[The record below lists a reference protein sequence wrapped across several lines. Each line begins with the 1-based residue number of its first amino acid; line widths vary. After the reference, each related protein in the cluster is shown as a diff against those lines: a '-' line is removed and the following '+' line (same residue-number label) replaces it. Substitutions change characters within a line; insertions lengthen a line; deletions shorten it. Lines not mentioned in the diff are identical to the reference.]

1 MILTINGKQA
11 ALKKGSSIEY
21 VSENRIFTD
30 ADDYS
35 MEIELPLADCPQNLD
50 IFGMITRKDVDAGD
64 IFFDAVLQDT
74 NFFKRGAV
82 VITGITQ
89 ESVKVQFLEKRSYQ
103 NFFPRFDETYI
114 DELDHAQRT
123 NTIGSLRG
131 ADVSRSI
138 TAPMALAQSQPQ
150 VIVQE
155 SKELKAIIARLNERL
170 DEPFV
175 TVNTVTGDKGIKQ
188 AQDEYQRLMNNKS
201 PKSKRK

>member
-50 IFGMITRKDVDAGD
+50 IFGMITRKDVDTGD

-82 VITGITQ
+82 VITGITH
-89 ESVKVQFLEKRSYQ
+89 ETVKVQFLEKRSYQ

-114 DELDHAQRT
+114 DELDYAQRT

-201 PKSKRK
+201 PKNKRK

>member
-1 MILTINGKQA
+1 M
-11 ALKKGSSIEY
+11 
-21 VSENRIFTD
+21 
-30 ADDYS
+30 
-35 MEIELPLADCPQNLD
+35 
-50 IFGMITRKDVDAGD
+50 
-64 IFFDAVLQDT
+64 
-74 NFFKRGAV
+74 
-82 VITGITQ
+82 ITGISQ
-89 ESVKVQFLEKRSYQ
+89 EAVKVQFLEKRSYQ
-103 NFFPRFDETYI
+103 NFFPRFDDTYI
-114 DELDHAQRT
+114 DELDYAQRT
-123 NTIGSLRG
+123 NTIGSLRS

-155 SKELKAIIARLNERL
+155 SKDLRETIARLNERL

>member
-103 NFFPRFDETYI
+103 NFFPRFDEK
-114 DELDHAQRT
+114 LCKPKAMP
-123 NTIGSLRG
+123 SL
-131 ADVSRSI
+131 
-138 TAPMALAQSQPQ
+138 L
-150 VIVQE
+150 E
-155 SKELKAIIARLNERL
+155 HC
-170 DEPFV
+170 
-175 TVNTVTGDKGIKQ
+175 
-188 AQDEYQRLMNNKS
+188 
-201 PKSKRK
+201 

>member
-50 IFGMITRKDVDAGD
+50 IFGMITRKDVDTGD

-114 DELDHAQRT
+114 DELDYAQRT
-123 NTIGSLRG
+123 NTIGSLRS

-155 SKELKAIIARLNERL
+155 SKDLKEIIARLNERL

-175 TVNTVTGDKGIKQ
+175 TVNTVTGDKGIKTGAGRVPAPHEQ
-188 AQDEYQRLMNNKS
+188 
-201 PKSKRK
+201 

>member
-1 MILTINGKQA
+1 MASQKLVASPVARPLIE
-11 ALKKGSSIEY
+11 AL
-21 VSENRIFTD
+21 
-30 ADDYS
+30 DY
-35 MEIELPLADCPQNLD
+35 
-50 IFGMITRKDVDAGD
+50 
-64 IFFDAVLQDT
+64 
-74 NFFKRGAV
+74 
-82 VITGITQ
+82 
-89 ESVKVQFLEKRSYQ
+89 
-103 NFFPRFDETYI
+103 
-114 DELDHAQRT
+114 AQRT
-123 NTIGSLRG
+123 NTIGSLRS

-155 SKELKAIIARLNERL
+155 SKDLRETIARLNERL

>member
-1 MILTINGKQA
+1 MFMILTINGQQA

-50 IFGMITRKDVDAGD
+50 IFGMITRKDVDTGD

-114 DELDHAQRT
+114 DELDYAQRT
-123 NTIGSLRG
+123 NTIGSLRS

-155 SKELKAIIARLNERL
+155 SKDLKEIIARLNERL

-175 TVNTVTGDKGIKQ
+175 TVNTVTGDKGIKTGAGRVPAPHEQ
-188 AQDEYQRLMNNKS
+188 
-201 PKSKRK
+201 